1 MQIKETVEESV
12 GRQIQRIRKERGF
25 TQQVFS
31 EMVGISTNYLSDV
44 ERGKSSI
51 RLDKLVLIMNE
62 LQCSADD
69 LFMDKIDYGYKVK
82 LSNICDNIDRL
93 SPRGRRIALEV
104 MKTLTTELEEIQ

>member
-1 MQIKETVEESV
+1 MQIKETVKESV
-12 GRQIQRIRKERGF
+12 GRQIQRIRRERGY

-44 ERGKSSI
+44 ERGKKSI
-51 RLDKLVLIMNE
+51 RLEKLVLIMNE

-82 LSNICDNIDRL
+82 LSKIYDNIDRL
-93 SPRGRRIALEV
+93 SPGARRIALEV

>member
-12 GRQIQRIRKERGF
+12 GRQIQRIRRERGY

-44 ERGKSSI
+44 ERGKKSI
-51 RLDKLVLIMNE
+51 RLEKLVLIMNE

-69 LFMDKIDYGYKVK
+69 LFMDKIELDRHCLTNSIFDVFLVISRQKVYTRK
-82 LSNICDNIDRL
+82 YLQSYNQE
-93 SPRGRRIALEV
+93 SHKAY
-104 MKTLTTELEEIQ
+104 